1 MGCLVVA
8 CRGPASENSG
18 RRGCAVLL
26 VDVCRVV
33 DVIAGWMEGIRMSG
47 FVGRILRAK
56 AKLLGTAAQE
66 IPVPFEVFCEC
77 GGRAAGIRRQTYQVA
92 DCSEC
97 GRSLY
102 VLPVNP
108 YPATRRIPSEVVAGG
123 AGGRAVAALAELAGV
138 PSASVA
144 GGAAGGREV
153 ARTAESSEGQ
163 LPSSGQRVKRR
174 AVAGRGVSR
183 AGDAVSA
190 SAAVASAAAS
200 AVAQTAPSAAVVPV
214 VPRVSLGVRLRR
226 TFSPVR
232 LLVTAS
238 LVLLSLTVWW
248 MVQQRRQ
255 DVARRV
261 WRQQQDAVRLALEAD
276 DLPQLTTALERLV
289 EAAAILHRVDA
300 EAVRASSLLKQCRAV
315 NQLSQ
320 LDLVTALEQL
330 VSGPALTDERVTAEV
345 RGLVFVFEGILR
357 PAGAV
362 NGGGGRGE
370 VGGVLELDLPLQ
382 IADRRVRIRTGAAW
396 LSELPAVVE
405 GQPVLFAAALEGGHL
420 EDRDESLTLLM
431 NDESVVLLT
440 ESLPAAAA
448 GYVSSDAGV
457 AQLLRRQSELLGG
470 PSKGEAG
477 AAGSGLSERSAGG
490 TQ

>member
-8 CRGPASENSG
+8 SCGPASENSG
-18 RRGCAVLL
+18 RCGCAVLL

-92 DCSEC
+92 DCSDC

-138 PSASVA
+138 PSATVA
-144 GGAAGGREV
+144 GGAVGAPEV

-163 LPSSGQRVKRR
+163 QQSSGQRVKRR
-174 AVAGRGVSR
+174 VVAGREVSR
-183 AGDAVSA
+183 AGEAVSA
-190 SAAVASAAAS
+190 AP
-200 AVAQTAPSAAVVPV
+200 AVAQTAPPAAVVPV

-289 EAAAILHRVDA
+289 EAAEILHRVDA

-362 NGGGGRGE
+362 NGGGGQGE

>member
-1 MGCLVVA
+1 M
-8 CRGPASENSG
+8 
-18 RRGCAVLL
+18 
-26 VDVCRVV
+26 
-33 DVIAGWMEGIRMSG
+33 
-47 FVGRILRAK
+47 
-56 AKLLGTAAQE
+56 
-66 IPVPFEVFCEC
+66 
-77 GGRAAGIRRQTYQVA
+77 
-92 DCSEC
+92 
-97 GRSLY
+97 Y

-138 PSASVA
+138 PSATVA
-144 GGAAGGREV
+144 GGAAGAPEV

-163 LPSSGQRVKRR
+163 QQSSGQRVKRR
-174 AVAGRGVSR
+174 AVAGREVSR
-183 AGDAVSA
+183 AGEAVSA
-190 SAAVASAAAS
+190 AP
-200 AVAQTAPSAAVVPV
+200 AVAQAAPPASVVPV

-261 WRQQQDAVRLALEAD
+261 WRQQQDAVRLALEAE

-289 EAAAILHRVDA
+289 EAAEILHRVDA

-330 VSGPALTDERVTAEV
+330 LAGPALTDERVTAEV
-345 RGLVFVFEGILR
+345 RGLVFVFEGRLR
-357 PAGAV
+357 PAGAA
-362 NGGGGRGE
+362 NGGGQGE

-382 IADRRVRIRTGAAW
+382 IGDRRVRIRTGAAW
-396 LSELPAVVE
+396 LSEIPAVVE
-405 GQPVLFAAALEGGHL
+405 GQPVLFAAALESGRL
-420 EDRDESLTLLM
+420 EARDESVTLLM

-470 PSKGEAG
+470 PSKGVAG
-477 AAGSGLSERSAGG
+477 AAGSEVSEPSAGG

>member
-1 MGCLVVA
+1 VSLQ
-8 CRGPASENSG
+8 
-18 RRGCAVLL
+18 L

-92 DCSEC
+92 DCSDC
-97 GRSLY
+97 GRMMY

-138 PSASVA
+138 PSATVA
-144 GGAAGGREV
+144 GGAVSAPEV

-163 LPSSGQRVKRR
+163 QQLSGQRVKRR
-174 AVAGRGVSR
+174 AVAGREVSR
-183 AGDAVSA
+183 AGEAVSA
-190 SAAVASAAAS
+190 AP
-200 AVAQTAPSAAVVPV
+200 AVAQAAPPASVVPV

-261 WRQQQDAVRLALEAD
+261 WRQQQDAVRLALEAE

-289 EAAAILHRVDA
+289 EAAEILHRVDA

-330 VSGPALTDERVTAEV
+330 LAGPALTDERVTAEV
-345 RGLVFVFEGILR
+345 RGLVFVFEGRLR
-357 PAGAV
+357 PAGAA
-362 NGGGGRGE
+362 NGGGGGQGE

-382 IADRRVRIRTGAAW
+382 IGDRRVRIRTGAAW
-396 LSELPAVVE
+396 LSEIPAVVE
-405 GQPVLFAAALEGGHL
+405 GQPVLFAAALESGRL
-420 EDRDESLTLLM
+420 EARDESLTLLM

-470 PSKGEAG
+470 PSKGVAG
-477 AAGSGLSERSAGG
+477 AAGSEVSEPSAGG